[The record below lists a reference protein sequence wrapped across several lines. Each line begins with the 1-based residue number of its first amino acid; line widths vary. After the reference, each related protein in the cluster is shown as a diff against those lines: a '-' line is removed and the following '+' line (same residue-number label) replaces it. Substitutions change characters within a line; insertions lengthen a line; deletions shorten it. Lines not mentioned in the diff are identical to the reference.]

1 MNSSSKTH
9 DSSKDFPS
17 FVPPLLVKELRQGL
31 RTNGF
36 VFFLILFPLLMAVPF
51 LIYVLA
57 GAGIVEKSM
66 INVFFWGCVILFFL
80 ILNPLRT
87 LSAVSQEKVTRSNEL
102 MVMTSLSSSGIVWG
116 KWISYTLQTLLL
128 ALVIM
133 PFLLLRYFLG
143 GVELVPELVAMA
155 GILVLTVVLTALG
168 IWVSGMP
175 VFYRILYSITVFLLV
190 VAVPSLVLGNGW
202 EIFRGIGEESMLLCL
217 SFAVLA
223 GMLLFLCRGILVLA
237 SQWFASPAEN
247 TACEFRR
254 KILWMT
260 VAVLAGNLVF
270 WAVDRE
276 LVKVS
281 TILVVLN
288 CFYFFCLTMAFW
300 VEMVLP
306 GDLLSA
312 HVRKI
317 KEEGRFWRMSKA
329 LWLPGWQSA
338 GLFYLLMMLL
348 FCGVFVFLL
357 STESMLEKVETLVR
371 GIFLIWADV
380 TLVTIV
386 LQALW
391 KKWNVHSLIL
401 FPLLLLFFLLVTALA
416 KASLGGDVDLDI
428 LISIIPAGNLLTL
441 DTNTDGVRIC
451 NWIFILLV
459 LLGFQVAA
467 HPYWKKY
474 GEFSR
479 KTGRSSVEEKKLP
492 DDELVTGTKIKNSSD
507 NVAEQE

>member
-1 MNSSSKTH
+1 MS
-9 DSSKDFPS
+9 
-17 FVPPLLVKELRQGL
+17 
-31 RTNGF
+31 
-36 VFFLILFPLLMAVPF
+36 VPF

-57 GAGIVEKSM
+57 GSAIVEKSM
-66 INVFFWGCVILFFL
+66 INVFFWSCVILFFL

-143 GVELVPELVAMA
+143 GVELVPELVVMV
-155 GILVLTVVLTALG
+155 GVFVLAVVLTALG

-175 VFYRILYSITVFLLV
+175 VFYRILYSITVFLLL
-190 VAVPSLVLGNGW
+190 VAVPSMVMGSGW
-202 EIFRGIGEESMLLCL
+202 SGFRRMGEEPMSLCL
-217 SFAVLA
+217 SFAVFG
-223 GMLLFLCRGILVLA
+223 GMLLFLCRGVLVLA
-237 SQWFASPAEN
+237 SRWFASPSEN
-247 TACEFRR
+247 TAYEFRR

-260 VAVLAGNLVF
+260 VVALVGNWGLC
-270 WAVDRE
+270 ALDSE
-276 LVKVS
+276 LEKVS

-288 CFYFFCLTMAFW
+288 CFYFFCLAMAFW

-306 GDLLSA
+306 GDLLLA

-357 STESMLEKVETLVR
+357 NRESMLEKGETLVR
-371 GIFLIWADV
+371 GVFLIWADV
-380 TLVTIV
+380 TLVTVV

-401 FPLLLLFFLLVTALA
+401 FPLLLGFLLLMTALT
-416 KASLGGDVDLDI
+416 KATLGGDMDLDI

-441 DTNTDGVRIC
+441 DSIDTGVRVC
-451 NWIFILLV
+451 GWIFVVLV
-459 LLGFQVAA
+459 FIGFWGAA
-467 HPYWKKY
+467 HSYWKKY
-474 GEFSR
+474 GEFN
-479 KTGRSSVEEKKLP
+479 KGAGRSGVKERNLPGGELEVEAN
-492 DDELVTGTKIKNSSD
+492 VKNNRDSIAD
-507 NVAEQE
+507 RE